1 MTIFRIILN
10 PHLFNHNQSINN
22 KILDEIKKGASTS
35 MFNKNKIKPKK
46 KKIDFTTKNI
56 NHFKY
61 SIYTNKKIKNKH
73 LSI

>member
-46 KKIDFTTKNI
+46 KKIDFTTKKSIILNI
-56 NHFKY
+56 LFIQIIN
-61 SIYTNKKIKNKH
+61 
-73 LSI
+73 